1 MVTVK
6 YTRTGE
12 ADIRDSNFRGQVPR
26 KGGGAN
32 FSGANAINVVT
43 ERLMLV
49 ISSEFIT

>member
-12 ADIRDSNFRGQVPR
+12 ADIRDSNFRGRCPGR
-26 KGGGAN
+26 GGAN

>member
-12 ADIRDSNFRGQVPR
+12 ADISDSNFRGQVPR
-26 KGGGAN
+26 KGGAN